1 MNKLMEKNKYAR
13 PLVTVTKCKPL
24 LLAGT
29 GGPSGYIP
37 DPQVGGAKEQ
47 DFFETE
53 EPQLEIDVRKLYSGW
68 EENEEETA
76 SQP

>member
-1 MNKLMEKNKYAR
+1 M
-13 PLVTVTKCKPL
+13 
-24 LLAGT
+24 LLAGS
-29 GGPSGYIP
+29 GGPPGYIP

>member
-29 GGPSGYIP
+29 GGPPGSIP
-37 DPQVGGAKEQ
+37 DPQTGAKEQ
-47 DFFETE
+47 EFFDTE
-53 EPQLEIDVRKLYSGW
+53 EPQLEIDVRRLYSGW
-68 EENEEETA
+68 EDEEE
-76 SQP
+76 PK

>member
-29 GGPSGYIP
+29 GGPPGSIP
-37 DPQVGGAKEQ
+37 DPQAGAKEQ
-47 DFFETE
+47 DIFDTE
-53 EPQLEIDVRKLYSGW
+53 EPQLEIDVRRLYSGW
-68 EENEEETA
+68 EDEEE
-76 SQP
+76 PK

>member
-1 MNKLMEKNKYAR
+1 MEKKLYAR
-13 PLVTVTKCKPL
+13 PSFTITESKPL
-24 LLAGT
+24 LLAGS
-29 GGPSGYIP
+29 GGPPGYIP

>member
-29 GGPSGYIP
+29 GGPPGSIP
-37 DPQVGGAKEQ
+37 DPQAGAKEQ
-47 DFFETE
+47 EFFDTE
-53 EPQLEIDVRKLYSGW
+53 EPQLEIDVRRLYSGW
-68 EENEEETA
+68 EDEEE
-76 SQP
+76 QK

>member
-1 MNKLMEKNKYAR
+1 MEKKIYAR
-13 PLVTVTKCKPL
+13 PLSTLTESKPL
-24 LLAGT
+24 LLAGS
-29 GGPSGYIP
+29 GGPPGYIP

-68 EENEEETA
+68 EENEEETE

>member
-29 GGPSGYIP
+29 GGPPGSIP
-37 DPQVGGAKEQ
+37 DPQAGAKEQ
-47 DFFETE
+47 EFFDTE
-53 EPQLEIDVRKLYSGW
+53 EPQLEIDVRRLYSGW
-68 EENEEETA
+68 EDEEETK
-76 SQP
+76 

>member
-29 GGPSGYIP
+29 GGPPGSIP
-37 DPQVGGAKEQ
+37 DPQAGAKEQ
-47 DFFETE
+47 EFFDTE
-53 EPQLEIDVRKLYSGW
+53 EPQLEIDVRRLYSGW
-68 EENEEETA
+68 EDEEE
-76 SQP
+76 PK

>member
-1 MNKLMEKNKYAR
+1 
-13 PLVTVTKCKPL
+13 
-24 LLAGT
+24 
-29 GGPSGYIP
+29 
-37 DPQVGGAKEQ
+37 VGGAKEQ